1 LEPSGHWARPSSER
15 SGRGRCVGPNAI
27 SGCIREADSAHAARG
42 DRSGQSGGIDVLRLE
57 DQGHK
62 AAAHAANRLTRPH
75 RHKPSGD
82 TAICV
87 DHGCQSPR
95 AFLIWEIWAKAD
107 ICGQNTITAT
117 PRISPRA
124 IISVARFGKL
134 TDLLHEGECFPK
146 IAESKCALDAAG
158 IIAQLPIGSL
168 RLQAQGFLTRKGRHA
183 AATASTIGKP
193 AANDAA
199 QRSDRPLPSQ
209 S

>member
-1 LEPSGHWARPSSER
+1 LEPSSHWARPASER
-15 SGRGRCVGPNAI
+15 SGRGRCIGPNAI
-27 SGCIREADSAHAARG
+27 SGFIREADSAHAARD
-42 DRSGQSGGIDVLRLE
+42 DRSGQSGGIDVLRVE
-57 DQGHK
+57 YQGHK

-75 RHKPSGD
+75 RHKPSG

-134 TDLLHEGECFPK
+134 TDLLHASGGTPPRQGVQVLCRR
-146 IAESKCALDAAG
+146 ESRSC
-158 IIAQLPIGSL
+158 PVSN
-168 RLQAQGFLTRKGRHA
+168 LTIKGNGGRA
-183 AATASTIGKP
+183 V
-193 AANDAA
+193 
-199 QRSDRPLPSQ
+199 SDRSHRTRCRA
-209 S
+209 SR